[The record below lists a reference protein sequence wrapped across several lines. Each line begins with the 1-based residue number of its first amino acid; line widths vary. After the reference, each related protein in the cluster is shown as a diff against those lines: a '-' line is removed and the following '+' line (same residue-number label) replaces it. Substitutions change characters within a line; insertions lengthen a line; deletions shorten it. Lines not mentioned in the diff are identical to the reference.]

1 MCNFPLKLSQIR
13 EQKRNSLIG
22 GMDLQY
28 LLCVGGYHK
37 LGSAQVEYD
46 CGMCIRLETK

>member
-1 MCNFPLKLSQIR
+1 MI
-13 EQKRNSLIG
+13 QKFL
-22 GMDLQY
+22 DLQY
-28 LLCVGGYHK
+28 LLCVGGYRK